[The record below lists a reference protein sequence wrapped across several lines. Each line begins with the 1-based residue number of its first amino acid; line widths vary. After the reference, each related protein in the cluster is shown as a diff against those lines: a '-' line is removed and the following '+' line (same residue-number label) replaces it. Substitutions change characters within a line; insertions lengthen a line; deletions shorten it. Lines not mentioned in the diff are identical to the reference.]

1 MKMVRVMVLLCA
13 AGIVASAQGQTRR
26 VYVTAFGANGAPYTD
41 LGPDDFIVK
50 EGGKTHPI
58 VSVGP
63 ASQQTMQVAILV
75 DDAGSGMFRVPVAR
89 FIESL
94 MGRAEFSIRAI
105 TGQTLKLV
113 DFTTDRGYLS
123 DAVAKLGARPTTYAN
138 EGTQLLDGITGA
150 SRDLLKRKSARPVIV
165 ALAVG
170 GSDASQIQPEDALN
184 DLRRSG
190 AQLYVV
196 TVVSGSLRATVTPAR
211 PGDML
216 NEGHA
221 LQAVLGD
228 GPARSGGDREE
239 ISAIAGVDTGLQ
251 RFAAQLKSQ
260 LFIEYSLDGGK
271 MSDKISIALKRTDL
285 TLHAPT
291 HVPNK

>member
-1 MKMVRVMVLLCA
+1 MKMVRIMVLLCA
-13 AGIVASAQGQTRR
+13 AGTVASAQGQTRR

-50 EGGKTHPI
+50 EGGKTRPI

-63 ASQQTMQVAILV
+63 ASQQRMQIAILV
-75 DDAGSGMFRVPVAR
+75 DDAGSGIFRVPVAR

-94 MGRAEFSIRAI
+94 MGRAEFSISAV

-113 DFTTDRGYLS
+113 DFTADPGFLS
-123 DAVAKLGARPTTYAN
+123 DAISKLGVRPSTHAS

-150 SRDLLKRKSARPVIV
+150 SRDLLKRKSPRPVIV

-170 GSDASQIQPEDALN
+170 GSDASQMQPDDALN

-196 TVVSGSLRATVTPAR
+196 TVISGSLRATATPTR

-216 NEGHA
+216 GEGHA

-228 GPARSGGDREE
+228 GPARSGGNREE

-251 RFAAQLKSQ
+251 HFSEQLKNQ
-260 LFIEYSLDGGK
+260 LLIEYSLDGGK
-271 MSDKISIALKRTDL
+271 MSDRIGIALKRTDL

-291 HVPNK
+291 YVPNK